1 MTELEAFRHGF
12 LFRCAEEGLTPTESR
27 ERAEKLASVLEKQA
41 LMGEAREGLGLV
53 KDLMGLG
60 LGIGGVGLGASVL
73 AGALPGYALAK
84 SQDSSLDADEVKRQ
98 ELAATLR
105 LHAEQL
111 RRANSLRTAARAS
124 GTKRS
129 PIFA

>member
-1 MTELEAFRHGF
+1 MTELDAFRHGF
-12 LFRCAEEGLTPTESR
+12 LFRCAEEGLTPAESQA
-27 ERAEKLASVLEKQA
+27 RAEKLASVLEKQA
-41 LMGEAREGLGLV
+41 LLGEAREGVGLL
-53 KDLMGLG
+53 KDLLGVG
-60 LGIGGVGLGASVL
+60 LGIGGAGLGASVL

-111 RRANSLRTAARAS
+111 RRANSLRTAARAT
-124 GTKRS
+124 GTRR
-129 PIFA
+129 PPVFA